1 MKITKRQLRRII
13 REYVDNE
20 EINPFGTDMEPV
32 VDPDEDLDV
41 IGHT

>member
-13 REYVDNE
+13 KEYIENE
-20 EINPFGTDMEPV
+20 DINPFGTDMEPV
-32 VDPDEDLDV
+32 VDPDEELDI